1 MQKIRTELVIIGGSA
16 GSLQV
21 ILDLVRGLERKLD
34 FPIVLVIHRKAQSTS
49 ILQSLLQQF
58 TDKQVIEIEDKTEIE
73 NDKIYIAPSYKWIG
87 S

>member
-34 FPIVLVIHRKAQSTS
+34 FPIVFVIHRKAQSTS

-73 NDKIYIAPSYKWIG
+73 NDKISLLTDKKI
-87 S
+87 